1 MADKQLTFDEDARA
15 SLMRGVDELKRV
27 VGLTLGPSGRN
38 VLLSRMFGLPIVCSD
53 GVTVAKE
60 VELPEPY
67 ENLGAQ
73 LVKEAASKTNDSVG
87 DGTTTSVVLTQ
98 SIVRNGFM
106 NVASGA
112 NGMGIRDGVD
122 MAVQAVVSELKSM
135 AIPVEDRQRVAR
147 VAALSAHEEP
157 IAELLADALDKVGR
171 DGVVT
176 IEDSKTL
183 ADELE
188 FVEGVRVD
196 RGYISPHFVSDT
208 QRMEVAID
216 NPMFLITDQKVSA
229 PNDVIGIMEKMLQA
243 QTRSLVI
250 IAEDVEGEALS
261 TLVVNKLRGTIDCVA
276 IKAPG
281 FGERRKALL
290 EDIAIVTGGT
300 VISADR
306 GLKVEDAE
314 IDMLGTARRLVANKD
329 ESTIVEGRG
338 DDNAIKDRLDQL
350 RVQIEET
357 SSDYDREKLQ
367 ERMAALVGGV
377 AVLKIGGATEP
388 EVTERKSR
396 AEDALSATRAAI
408 EEGIVPGG
416 GVALVRAGKVLADL
430 EKSLEGD
437 QALGV
442 RMVQAAL
449 SAPLLLISEN
459 AGHEG
464 QVILEGVRNGEGDY
478 GFDADR
484 GEFCNLIEAGIIDPV
499 KVTRSALQNAG
510 SVAGMMMT
518 TQAIITE
525 IPEFIPLP
533 EDIQDFMH
541 DYGAAHP
548 RKRQELG
555 PNQPLMNNVAGR
567 A

>member
-1 MADKQLTFDEDARA
+1 MADKQLTFDEEARA

-27 VGLTLGPSGRN
+27 VGITLGPSGRN

-60 VELPEPY
+60 VELEEPY
-67 ENLGAQ
+67 ANLGAQ
-73 LVKEAASKTNDSVG
+73 LVKEAASKTNDAVG
-87 DGTTTSVVLTQ
+87 DGTTTSVVLAQ
-98 SIVRNGFM
+98 SIVSNGFM

-112 NGMGIRDGVD
+112 NGIGIRDGVD
-122 MAVQAVVSELKSM
+122 KAVAAVVAELRTM
-135 AIPVEDRQRVAR
+135 AIPVEDKARIAR

-176 IEDSKTL
+176 IEESKSL
-183 ADELE
+183 DDELD

-196 RGYISPHFVSDT
+196 RGYLSPHFVNDT

-216 NPMFLITDQKVSA
+216 SPMFLITDQKIGS
-229 PNDVIGIMEKMLQA
+229 PNEIVGIMEKMLQS
-243 QTRSLVI
+243 QNRSLVI

-261 TLVVNKLRGTIDCVA
+261 TLVVNKMRGTLECLA

-300 VISADR
+300 VISNDR
-306 GLKVEDAE
+306 GMKIEDAE
-314 IDMLGTARRLVANKD
+314 IEHLGQARRIVANKD
-329 ESTIVEGRG
+329 ESTIIEGRG
-338 DDNAIKDRLDQL
+338 DDQGIKERLEQL

-388 EVTERKSR
+388 EINERKSR

-416 GVALVRAGKVLADL
+416 GVALVRAGHVLIAL
-430 EKSLEGD
+430 EKTLEGD

-442 RMVQAAL
+442 RMVHQSL
-449 SAPLLLISEN
+449 SAPLMLISDN

-464 QVILEGVRNGEGDY
+464 QVVLEAVRNGKDDW
-478 GFDADR
+478 GFDADK
-484 GEFCNLIEAGIIDPV
+484 GEYCNLIEAGIIDPV
-499 KVTRSALQNAG
+499 KVTRSALENAG
-510 SVAGMMMT
+510 SIAGMMMT

-525 IPEFIPLP
+525 IPEFVPLP
-533 EDIQDFMH
+533 ADIQDFMH
-541 DYGAAHP
+541 D
-548 RKRQELG
+548 
-555 PNQPLMNNVAGR
+555 
-567 A
+567 

>member
-1 MADKQLTFDEDARA
+1 MADKQLTFDEEARA

-27 VGLTLGPSGRN
+27 VGITLGPSGRN

-60 VELPEPY
+60 VELEEPY

-73 LVKEAASKTNDSVG
+73 LVKEAASKTNDAVG
-87 DGTTTSVVLTQ
+87 DGTTTSVVLAQ

-112 NGMGIRDGVD
+112 NGIGIRDGVD
-122 MAVQAVVSELKSM
+122 KAVAAVVAELRTM
-135 AIPVEDRQRVAR
+135 AIPVEDKAQIAR

-176 IEDSKTL
+176 IEESKSL
-183 ADELE
+183 DDELD

-196 RGYISPHFVSDT
+196 RGYLSPHFVNDT

-216 NPMFLITDQKVSA
+216 SPMFLITDQKISS
-229 PNDVIGIMEKMLQA
+229 PNEIVGIMEKMLQS
-243 QTRSLVI
+243 QNRSLVI

-261 TLVVNKLRGTIDCVA
+261 TLVVNKMRGTLECLA

-300 VISADR
+300 VISNDR
-306 GLKVEDAE
+306 GMKIEDAE
-314 IDMLGTARRLVANKD
+314 IEHLGQARRIVANKD
-329 ESTIVEGRG
+329 ESTIIEGRG
-338 DDNAIKDRLDQL
+338 DDQGIKERLEQL

-388 EVTERKSR
+388 EITERKSR

-408 EEGIVPGG
+408 EEGIVAGG
-416 GVALVRAGKVLADL
+416 GVALVRAGRVLTAL
-430 EKSLEGD
+430 EKTLEGD

-442 RMVQAAL
+442 RMVHMSL
-449 SAPLLLISEN
+449 SAPLMLISDN

-464 QVILEGVRNGEGDY
+464 QVVLEAVRNGKDDW
-478 GFDADR
+478 GFDADK
-484 GEFCNLIEAGIIDPV
+484 GEYCNLIEAGIIDPV
-499 KVTRSALQNAG
+499 KVTRSALENAG
-510 SVAGMMMT
+510 SIAGMMMT

-525 IPEFIPLP
+525 IPEFVPLP
-533 EDIQDFMH
+533 ADIQDFMH
-541 DYGAAHP
+541 D
-548 RKRQELG
+548 
-555 PNQPLMNNVAGR
+555 
-567 A
+567 

>member
-1 MADKQLTFDEDARA
+1 MADKQLTFDEEARA
-15 SLMRGVDELKRV
+15 SLMRGVNELKRV

-98 SIVRNGFM
+98 SIVSNGFM

-122 MAVQAVVSELKSM
+122 MAVQAVVSELRSM
-135 AIPVEDRQRVAR
+135 AIPVEDRERVAR

-188 FVEGVRVD
+188 FVEGVRID

-281 FGERRKALL
+281 FDERRNALL

-314 IDMLGTARRLVANKD
+314 IDMLGTARRIVANKD

-416 GVALVRAGKVLADL
+416 GVALVRAGRVLTDL
-430 EKSLEGD
+430 ENTLEGD

-442 RMVQAAL
+442 RMVQGAL

-464 QVILEGVRNGEGDY
+464 QVVLEGVRNGEGDF

-484 GEFCNLIEAGIIDPV
+484 GEYCNLIEAGIIDPV

-525 IPEFIPLP
+525 IPEFVPLP

-541 DYGAAHP
+541 D
-548 RKRQELG
+548 
-555 PNQPLMNNVAGR
+555 
-567 A
+567 

>member
-1 MADKQLTFDEDARA
+1 MADKQLTFDEEART

-27 VGLTLGPSGRN
+27 VGITLGPSGRN

-60 VELPEPY
+60 VELEEPY
-67 ENLGAQ
+67 ANLGAQ
-73 LVKEAASKTNDSVG
+73 LVKEAASKTNDAVG
-87 DGTTTSVVLTQ
+87 DGTTTSVVLAQ

-112 NGMGIRDGVD
+112 NGIGIRDGVA
-122 MAVQAVVSELKSM
+122 MAVAAVVAELKTM
-135 AIPVEDRQRVAR
+135 AIPVEDKARIAR

-157 IAELLADALDKVGR
+157 IAALLADALDKVGR

-176 IEDSKTL
+176 IEESKSL
-183 ADELE
+183 DDDLE

-196 RGYISPHFVSDT
+196 RGYLSPHFVNDT

-216 NPMFLITDQKVSA
+216 SPMFLITDQKIST
-229 PNDVIGIMEKMLQA
+229 PNEVIGIMEKMLQS
-243 QTRSLVI
+243 QNRSLVI

-261 TLVVNKLRGTIDCVA
+261 TLVVNKMRGTLECLA

-300 VISADR
+300 VISNDR
-306 GLKVEDAE
+306 GMKIEDAE
-314 IDMLGTARRLVANKD
+314 IEHLGKARRIVATKD
-329 ESTIVEGRG
+329 ESTIIEGRG
-338 DDNAIKDRLDQL
+338 DDQGIKERLEQL

-388 EVTERKSR
+388 EINERKSR

-408 EEGIVPGG
+408 EEGIVAGG
-416 GVALVRAGKVLADL
+416 GVALVRAGHVLVDL
-430 EKSLEGD
+430 EKTLEGD

-442 RMVQAAL
+442 RMVHQAL
-449 SAPLLLISEN
+449 SAPLMLISDN

-464 QVILEGVRNGEGDY
+464 QVVLEAVRNGKDDW
-478 GFDADR
+478 GFDADK
-484 GEFCNLIEAGIIDPV
+484 GEYCNLIEAGIVDPV
-499 KVTRSALQNAG
+499 KVTRSALENAG
-510 SVAGMMMT
+510 SIAGMMMT

-525 IPEFIPLP
+525 IPVFVPLP
-533 EDIQDFMH
+533 ADIQDFMH
-541 DYGAAHP
+541 D
-548 RKRQELG
+548 
-555 PNQPLMNNVAGR
+555 
-567 A
+567 

>member
-1 MADKQLTFDEDARA
+1 MADKQLTFDEEARA

-27 VGLTLGPSGRN
+27 VGITLGPSGRN

-60 VELPEPY
+60 VELEEPY
-67 ENLGAQ
+67 ANLGAQ
-73 LVKEAASKTNDSVG
+73 LVKEAASKTNDAVG
-87 DGTTTSVVLTQ
+87 DGTTTSVVLAQ

-112 NGMGIRDGVD
+112 NGIGIRDGVD
-122 MAVQAVVSELKSM
+122 KAVAAVVAELRTM
-135 AIPVEDRQRVAR
+135 AIPVEDKARIAR

-176 IEDSKTL
+176 IEESKSL
-183 ADELE
+183 EDELD

-196 RGYISPHFVSDT
+196 RGYLSPHFVNDT

-216 NPMFLITDQKVSA
+216 SPMFLITDQKISS
-229 PNDVIGIMEKMLQA
+229 PNEIVGIMEKMLQS
-243 QTRSLVI
+243 QNRSLVI

-261 TLVVNKLRGTIDCVA
+261 TLVVNKMRGTLECLA

-300 VISADR
+300 VISNDR
-306 GLKVEDAE
+306 GMKIEDAE
-314 IDMLGTARRLVANKD
+314 IEHLGQARRIVANKD
-329 ESTIVEGRG
+329 ESTIIEGRG
-338 DDNAIKDRLDQL
+338 DDQGIKERLEQL

-388 EVTERKSR
+388 EITERKSR

-408 EEGIVPGG
+408 EEGIVAGG
-416 GVALVRAGKVLADL
+416 GVALVRAGHVLIAL
-430 EKSLEGD
+430 EKTLEGD

-442 RMVQAAL
+442 RMVHKSL
-449 SAPLLLISEN
+449 SAPLMLISDN

-464 QVILEGVRNGEGDY
+464 QVVLEAVRNGKDDW
-478 GFDADR
+478 GFDADK
-484 GEFCNLIEAGIIDPV
+484 GEYCNLIEAGIIDPV
-499 KVTRSALQNAG
+499 KVTRSALENAG
-510 SVAGMMMT
+510 SIAGMMMT

-525 IPEFIPLP
+525 IPVFVPLP
-533 EDIQDFMH
+533 ADIQDFMH
-541 DYGAAHP
+541 D
-548 RKRQELG
+548 
-555 PNQPLMNNVAGR
+555 
-567 A
+567 

>member
-15 SLMRGVDELKRV
+15 SLMRGVNELKRV

-53 GVTVAKE
+53 GVTIAKE

-73 LVKEAASKTNDSVG
+73 LVKEAASKTNDAVG
-87 DGTTTSVVLTQ
+87 DGTTTSVVLAQ

-106 NVASGA
+106 NVASGS
-112 NGMGIRDGVD
+112 NGIGIRDGVN
-122 MAVQAVVSELKSM
+122 QAVTAVVAELKSM
-135 AIPVEDRQRVAR
+135 AIPVEGKEQISR

-157 IAELLADALDKVGR
+157 IAVLLADALDKVGR

-176 IEDSKTL
+176 IEESKSL

-196 RGYISPHFVSDT
+196 RGYLSPHFVSDT

-216 NPMFLITDQKVSA
+216 NPMFLITDQKISA
-229 PNDVIGIMEKMLQA
+229 PNDVVPIMEQLLQA
-243 QTRSLVI
+243 GKRSLVI
-250 IAEDVEGEALS
+250 IAEDVNGEALA
-261 TLVVNKLRGTIDCVA
+261 TLVANKLRGTIDCVA

-314 IDMLGTARRLVANKD
+314 IPLLGTARRLVANKD
-329 ESTIVEGRG
+329 DSTIVEGRG
-338 DDNAIKDRLDQL
+338 DDQAIKDRLAQL

-357 SSDYDREKLQ
+357 TSDYDREKLQ

-388 EVTERKSR
+388 EINERKSR
-396 AEDALSATRAAI
+396 AEDALSSTRAAI

-416 GVALVRAGKVLADL
+416 DVALVRAGHVLDDL
-430 EKSLEGD
+430 EKTLED
-437 QALGV
+437 EHALGV
-442 RMVQAAL
+442 RMVRNAL
-449 SAPLLLISEN
+449 SAPLMLIAEN
-459 AGHEG
+459 SGHEG
-464 QVILEGVRNGEGDY
+464 QVVLEGVRNGEGDW
-478 GFDADR
+478 GFDADL
-484 GEFCNLIEAGIIDPV
+484 GEYCHLIEAGIIDPV
-499 KVTRSALQNAG
+499 KVTRSALENAG
-510 SVAGMMMT
+510 SIAGMMMT

-525 IPEFIPLP
+525 IPEFVPLP
-533 EDIQDFMH
+533 EDIQEFMR
-541 DYGAAHP
+541 D
-548 RKRQELG
+548 
-555 PNQPLMNNVAGR
+555 
-567 A
+567 